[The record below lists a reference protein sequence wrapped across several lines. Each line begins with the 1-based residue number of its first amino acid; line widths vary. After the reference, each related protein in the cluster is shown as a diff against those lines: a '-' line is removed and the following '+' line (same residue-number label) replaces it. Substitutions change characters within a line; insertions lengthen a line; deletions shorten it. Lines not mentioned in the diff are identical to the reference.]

1 MASTSSSSSSAST
14 SSSVSPSVSPGT
26 GSGSRESESVP
37 DYLEDEEFMT
47 EMCYDTMMDSF
58 QQTLCAHLGK
68 LNHAH
73 KPNHLSK

>member
-14 SSSVSPSVSPGT
+14 SSSVSPSVSPG
-26 GSGSRESESVP
+26 SGNRESESVP

-68 LNHAH
+68 LIHTHVHSNT
-73 KPNHLSK
+73 K